1 MIVETHHFN
10 RLTEAEAERLA
21 PAAEEMA
28 EAIHAIGKILRHGYE
43 STNPLTPQG
52 PTNRDWLEQ
61 EIAHVYVATRMMF
74 DAGDI
79 RRIACAAHEDAKAD
93 SLHRYMHHQPM
104 RF

>member
-10 RLTEAEAERLA
+10 QLTEAETERLA
-21 PAAEEMA
+21 LAAEEMA

-43 STNPLTPQG
+43 STNPMTPQG

-79 RRIACAAHEDAKAD
+79 RRIACAVHEGVKTEM
-93 SLHRYMHHQPM
+93 LHRHLHHQPA
-104 RF
+104 RL